1 MSTPPAGLA
10 ALLALADQRLPAGGH
25 THSGGVEEAVRDG
38 LVADG
43 EDLRR
48 FLRRRLLSVGRVGA
62 GVAAAA
68 AGTDAEGVRRLD
80 AETDARM
87 PSPAQ
92 RAASRSQGRGLLR
105 LARAAWAGPHAG
117 LAWDDLGIRP
127 HHPVVLGCAAGAAGL
142 GGPEAAL
149 AAAYLAVTG
158 PATAAQRLLALDPVE
173 VAVVTL
179 ELAGDIDAV
188 AREAAAAVG
197 SAAGAGSL
205 ACLPDDADPLLD
217 LLAERHA
224 RRPDRLFAS

>member
-1 MSTPPAGLA
+1 MTTPPAGLA

-25 THSGGVEEAVRDG
+25 THSGAVEEAVRDG

-80 AETDARM
+80 AETDART

-105 LARAAWAGPHAG
+105 LARAAWVGPHIG
-117 LAWDDLGIRP
+117 LAWSDLGSRP
-127 HHPVVLGCAAGAAGL
+127 HHAVVIGCAARAAGL
-142 GGPEAAL
+142 GPPEAAL
-149 AAAYLAVTG
+149 TAAYLAVTG

-179 ELAGDIDAV
+179 ELAGEIDAV
-188 AREAAAAVG
+188 AAEASAAAG
-197 SAAGAGSL
+197 TAAATGRFV
-205 ACLPDDADPLLD
+205 CLPDDADPLLD

-224 RRPDRLFAS
+224 RRSDRLFAS